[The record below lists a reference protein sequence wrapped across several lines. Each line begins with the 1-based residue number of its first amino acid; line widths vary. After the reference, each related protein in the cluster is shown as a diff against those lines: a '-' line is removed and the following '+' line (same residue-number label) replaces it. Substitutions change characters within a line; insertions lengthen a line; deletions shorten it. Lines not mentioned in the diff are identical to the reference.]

1 MIMKIIITES
11 KRTKL
16 IFTALNS
23 MYGDLDIIDTTR
35 NNNIVFFT
43 KKDYKTINKDTVIMF
58 LNVIDQYLYIP
69 YEMLMEINLFTSD
82 DWESKQFIIKWMKE
96 TYDFD
101 VSMVFLK
108 E

>member
-1 MIMKIIITES
+1 MKIIITES

-16 IFTALNS
+16 IFTALNN
-23 MYGDLDIIDTTR
+23 MYGDLNVIDTTR
-35 NNNIVFFT
+35 DNDLVFFT
-43 KKDYKTINKDTVIMF
+43 KKNYKIVNKDIVIMF
-58 LNVIDQYLYIP
+58 LNVVDQYLYIP

>member
-1 MIMKIIITES
+1 MKIIITES

-16 IFTALNS
+16 IFTALNN
-23 MYGDLDIIDTTR
+23 MYGDLNVIDTTR
-35 NNNIVFFT
+35 DNDLVFFT
-43 KKDYKTINKDTVIMF
+43 KKNYKIVNQDIVIMF
-58 LNVIDQYLYIP
+58 LNVVDQYLYIP

>member
-1 MIMKIIITES
+1 
-11 KRTKL
+11 
-16 IFTALNS
+16 
-23 MYGDLDIIDTTR
+23 
-35 NNNIVFFT
+35 
-43 KKDYKTINKDTVIMF
+43 
-58 LNVIDQYLYIP
+58 
-69 YEMLMEINLFTSD
+69 MLMEINLFTSD

>member
-1 MIMKIIITES
+1 MKIIITES

-16 IFTALNS
+16 IFTALNN
-23 MYGDLDIIDTTR
+23 MYGDLNVNDTTR
-35 NNNIVFFT
+35 DNDLVFFT
-43 KKDYKTINKDTVIMF
+43 KKNYKIVNKDIVIMF
-58 LNVIDQYLYIP
+58 LNVVDQYLYIP

>member
-1 MIMKIIITES
+1 MKIIITES

>member
-1 MIMKIIITES
+1 MKIIITES
-11 KRTKL
+11 KRIKL
-16 IFTALNS
+16 IFTALNN
-23 MYGDLDIIDTTR
+23 MYGDLNVIDTTR
-35 NNNIVFFT
+35 DNNLVFFT
-43 KKDYKTINKDTVIMF
+43 KKNYKIVNKDIVIMF
-58 LNVIDQYLYIP
+58 LNVVDQYLYIP

>member
-1 MIMKIIITES
+1 MKIIITES

-16 IFTALNS
+16 IFTALNN
-23 MYGDLDIIDTTR
+23 MYGDLNVIDTTR
-35 NNNIVFFT
+35 DNDLVFFT
-43 KKDYKTINKDTVIMF
+43 KKNYKIANKDMVIMF
-58 LNVIDQYLYIP
+58 LNVVDQYLYIP

-101 VSMVFLK
+101 VIMVFLK

>member
-1 MIMKIIITES
+1 MKIIITES

-16 IFTALNS
+16 IFTALNN
-23 MYGDLDIIDTTR
+23 MYGDLNVIDTTR
-35 NNNIVFFT
+35 DNNLVFFT
-43 KKDYKTINKDTVIMF
+43 KKNYKIVNKDIVIMF
-58 LNVIDQYLYIP
+58 LNVVDQYLYIP